1 MPRTNRQ
8 LSPGSFQPTGF
19 CSSHLCGDY
28 STFFEVCQGVFEK
41 YFSTQ
46 YLMRCLSVL
55 HTEQL
60 QLLLKT
66 CLLIRRLYLE
76 SRIRI
81 ITYRL
86 AILNSLLASLG
97 LVRRQIHND
106 TAIAAFCSG
115 EACSIYALWS
125 ALCSF
130 LITSESVAFFRH
142 LTTKK
147 AFNR

>member
-1 MPRTNRQ
+1 
-8 LSPGSFQPTGF
+8 
-19 CSSHLCGDY
+19 
-28 STFFEVCQGVFEK
+28 
-41 YFSTQ
+41 
-46 YLMRCLSVL
+46 MRCLAVL

-66 CLLIRRLYLE
+66 CLLIRRLDLE

-106 TAIAAFCSG
+106 TAHRRLLLGRSVLDKRIVVC
-115 EACSIYALWS
+115 LV
-125 ALCSF
+125 
-130 LITSESVAFFRH
+130 LI
-142 LTTKK
+142 
-147 AFNR
+147 FNN